1 MSRDLNPNPEL
12 PSHTRPSEQ
21 TGPAGREHFARQ
33 RKRGPGLA
41 LFAVLVAL
49 VIVAPVFALLGV
61 ALSPDPLEGSA
72 QGSTLLHLMATVLP
86 RYAAHSVMLVALV
99 VALALLIG
107 VGAAWLIAAFE
118 FPGRRLLE
126 VALILP
132 LAMPAFVMAYAYTD
146 ALDTSGPVQTALRE
160 WNGWEVGDY
169 WFPQVRTL
177 PGAAAFLAL
186 ALYPYIYMLARSAFV
201 ERHPAM
207 ADAARSLGLSPLG
220 VWWQVTWPVARP
232 AVAAGV
238 ALVTMET
245 LADFG
250 TVSFFA
256 VDTFSA
262 GIYRAWQSMGDRVT
276 AAQLALVLLLIVLVL
291 VRLEH
296 HQRGRMAFHSRGL
309 RPAPRTR
316 LTGGAAW
323 LGGAACLIPVLLGFV
338 TPCVL
343 LLRSWWLEGAVVDPR
358 LTQWLS
364 NTAGLSAMA
373 VLVTVPCALAVAY
386 AIRLSGARGLTLA
399 ARLSGSGYAI
409 PGVVMGVGLL
419 AVMNAWD
426 RGPGQ
431 FTGVALGGTAIAVVY
446 AYCARFFAVAQQGL
460 EASLQRISPSMDATA
475 RSLGCSPTQVLI
487 RVHWPLLRVSLAT
500 AALLVFVDCLKEL
513 PATLVLRPFNMDTLA
528 VVAYQFASDERLS
541 QAALPSLLIVG
552 ASLLPVLL
560 LARTFAQWQ
569 GMRYSSEFAGA

>member
-1 MSRDLNPNPEL
+1 MPAQKAGTLSLS
-12 PSHTRPSEQ
+12 SHGQ
-21 TGPAGREHFARQ
+21 KG
-33 RKRGPGLA
+33 RGPGLA

-49 VIVAPVFALLGV
+49 IVVAPVLALLGL
-61 ALSPDPLEGSA
+61 ALGPAAPSA
-72 QGSTLLHLMATVLP
+72 PEASAPGSTLLHLLTTVLP
-86 RYAAHSVMLVALV
+86 GYAVQSLLLVVLVVLFALV
-99 VALALLIG
+99 MG
-107 VGAAWLIAAFE
+107 VGAAWLVAAFE

-126 VALILP
+126 VVLILP

-146 ALDTSGPVQTALRE
+146 ALDTSGPLQSALR
-160 WNGWEVGDY
+160 GWTGWQVGDY

-177 PGAAAFLAL
+177 PGAAVFLAL
-186 ALYPYIYMLARSAFV
+186 ALYPYIYMLARSAFAD
-201 ERHPAM
+201 RNPSM
-207 ADAARSLGLSPLG
+207 ADAARSLGLSPLK

-232 AVAAGV
+232 SVAAGV
-238 ALVTMET
+238 ALVSMET

-276 AAQLALVLLLIVLVL
+276 AAQLALVLLLVVIAL

-309 RPAPRTR
+309 RPAPRTPLR
-316 LTGGAAW
+316 GAAAV
-323 LGGAACLIPVLLGFV
+323 LGAVACLLPVLLGFV
-338 TPCVL
+338 VPCAL
-343 LLRSWWLEGAVVDPR
+343 LLRSWWLEGATVDPR

-364 NTAGLSAMA
+364 NTAMLSTMA
-373 VLVTVPCALAVAY
+373 VLITVPCALAVAY

-399 ARLSGSGYAI
+399 ARLSGSGYAV

-426 RGPGQ
+426 RGPGD
-431 FTGVALGGTAIAVVY
+431 FMGVALGGTAIAVIY

-460 EASLQRISPSMDATA
+460 EAAIQRISPSMDASA
-475 RSLGCSPTQVLI
+475 RSLGCSPMQVLI

-541 QAALPSLLIVG
+541 QAALPSLLIVV

-569 GMRYSSEFAGA
+569 GMRYDSGSAGA